1 MASKK
6 YYWLKLQKDFFKRH
20 DIRIIEEM
28 PNGKDYILFYMKLLV
43 ESISHEGHLR
53 FSEAIPYNEE
63 MLSTI
68 THTNIDIVRSAVKI
82 FTELNLMNFLDDGT
96 LYMNETSKMMGV
108 ETDWAKKKRAY
119 RGQKKTLSDKSIE
132 LEKELELDKEIDKE
146 IDNKKP
152 KKETKNKYGEYK
164 HVLLTKTEYNKLI
177 ADWNESEV
185 LRMIK
190 DLDEGIE
197 LKGYKYKSH
206 NLALRK
212 WKSNETK
219 KETNSKWNSSKG
231 VEFKSKVL

>member
-1 MASKK
+1 MAERRMFAKSIIDSDAFLDMPLSTQALYFHLSMRADDEGFISNPKK
-6 YYWLKLQKDFFKRH
+6 IMRMIGSSQNEFDILIAKRYLLAFDSGIVVIKHWRIHNYIQKDRYKETLY
-20 DIRIIEEM
+20 IEEKQLLAIKENKSYTDTM
-28 PNGKDYILFYMKLLV
+28 DTECIQDGYAGKVRLGKVSQDKDNI
-43 ESISHEGHLR
+43 
-53 FSEAIPYNEE
+53 EE
-63 MLSTI
+63 
-68 THTNIDIVRSAVKI
+68 DI
-82 FTELNLMNFLDDGT
+82 
-96 LYMNETSKMMGV
+96 
-108 ETDWAKKKRAY
+108 
-119 RGQKKTLSDKSIE
+119 
-132 LEKELELDKEIDKE
+132 KER
-146 IDNKKP
+146 KP

-177 ADWNESEV
+177 DDWNESEV